1 MAPSKKAAIGF
12 IFLTLLID
20 VTGLGLII
28 PVLPK
33 LIESMI
39 EGDISTAS
47 QWGGWLTF
55 SYAMMQF
62 ICAPVIGALSDKFG
76 RRPVL
81 LLSLLGFGIDYLFL
95 SFAPTIG
102 WLFVGRII
110 AGITG
115 ASFTTA
121 SAYIADISTN
131 ENRAQNFGMV
141 GAAFGLGFIIG
152 PVIGGLLGSFGPRIP
167 FLVAAGLSLLNAA
180 YGYFVLPESLPKENR
195 RNFEWKRANPLGSLL
210 HLKKY
215 PHIGGLIFSFILIY
229 IASHA
234 VQSNWTFFTIKQFN
248 WSEKMIGISLG
259 AFGLLIAAVQAGL
272 TRVLNPRIGNEKSV
286 YTGLMFYTF
295 GLILFAFAS
304 QTWMMFAF
312 MIPYCLGGIAGPALQ
327 AIISGRVAA
336 NEQGELQGALT
347 SLMSATSIVGPP
359 LMTNLF
365 AFFTKPSAPVH
376 FPGAPFMLA
385 AVLMLISTI
394 LAYSTMKNK
403 NYQAALNPEPVL
415 KKTI

>member
-1 MAPSKKAAIGF
+1 MASSRTAAIRF

-39 EGDISTAS
+39 HGNISVAA
-47 QWGGWLTF
+47 QWGGLLTF
-55 SYAMMQF
+55 SYAIMQF
-62 ICAPVIGALSDKFG
+62 ICAPIMGGLSDKYG

-81 LLSLLGFGIDYLFL
+81 LLSLLGFAADYLFL

-115 ASFTTA
+115 ASFSVA
-121 SAYIADISTN
+121 SAYIADISTK
-131 ENRAQNFGMV
+131 ENRTQNFGMI

-167 FLVAAGLSLLNAA
+167 FLVAAGLSLLNTA
-180 YGYFVLPESLPKENR
+180 YGYFVLPESLPKAHR
-195 RNFEWKRANPLGSLL
+195 RPFEWKRANPLGSLL

-215 PHIGGLIFSFILIY
+215 PQIGGLIFSFVLIY
-229 IASHA
+229 IAGHA
-234 VQSNWTFFTIKQFN
+234 VQSNWTFFTIKKFD
-248 WSEKMIGISLG
+248 WSEKIIGISLG
-259 AFGLLIAAVQAGL
+259 AFGVLIAGVQGGL
-272 TRVLNPRIGNEKSV
+272 TRVVNPKLGNERSV
-286 YTGLMFYTF
+286 YIGLIFYTI
-295 GLILFAFAS
+295 GLVLFAFAS

-327 AIISGRVAA
+327 ATISGHVPS

-347 SLMSATSIVGPP
+347 SLMSATSIIGPP
-359 LMTNLF
+359 IMTNLF
-365 AFFTKPSAPVH
+365 AFFTKPGAPVQ
-376 FPGAPFMLA
+376 FAGAPFLLGAIFMLA
-385 AVLMLISTI
+385 STI
-394 LAYSTMKNK
+394 AA
-403 NYQAALNPEPVL
+403 YQALRI
-415 KKTI
+415 KKHPILLSSSFGGSQE